1 MVDMNKK
8 IKVLYLCIFII
19 LLVMIGLLIFVFVK
33 KQGTKLDDKNYETWS
48 YTKYE
53 TYDNNGNKIDIPY
66 DGSFYPYIL

>member
-33 KQGTKLDDKNYETWS
+33 TQGPKVDDKDYETWS
-48 YTKYE
+48 STKDE
-53 TYDNNGNKIDIPY
+53 T
-66 DGSFYPYIL
+66 